1 MRALLVRVRKETFKE
16 ELIELLQ
23 EVLAIMKREVS
34 KELCMRHKALEQSE
48 EHMTKRLYS
57 TLMRSLR
64 MLTLLF
70 LLKGMSLL
78 EKQAYESLVI

>member
-34 KELCMRHKALEQSE
+34 KELCMRHKALEQ
-48 EHMTKRLYS
+48 
-57 TLMRSLR
+57 
-64 MLTLLF
+64 F
-70 LLKGMSLL
+70 
-78 EKQAYESLVI
+78 